1 VRSKF
6 QATNSNGSFKEL
18 CQDEKLK
25 GIILSDLKRLAKDYK
40 FKYYETISDIYLHP
54 EPFSLENG
62 FITSTL
68 KTRRTTVRQHFQNII
83 QSLYQPSD
91 RITKPTNVEEQSKL

>member
-6 QATNSNGSFKEL
+6 KAADKNVSFAEL
-18 CQDEKLK
+18 CKDEKLK
-25 GIILSDLKRLAKDYK
+25 KIILSDLKRLAKDYK
-40 FKYYETISDIYLHP
+40 FKYYETISNIHLHP

-68 KTRRTTVRQHFQNII
+68 KTRRTTVRQHFQHII
-83 QSLYQPSD
+83 HSLYQPND
-91 RITKPTNVEEQSKL
+91 KITNPTHVEEQSKL